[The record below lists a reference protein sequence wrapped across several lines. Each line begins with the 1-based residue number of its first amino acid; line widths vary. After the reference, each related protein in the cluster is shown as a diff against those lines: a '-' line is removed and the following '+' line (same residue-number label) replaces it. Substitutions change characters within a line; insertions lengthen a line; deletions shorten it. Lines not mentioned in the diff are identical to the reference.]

1 MVTRTN
7 ARATIGLFNVLFQNI
22 PRRAQGAATTYGTVG
37 RAKVESHSLSLSLY
51 PATGTGGGGGEEE
64 DHLLQ
69 PQPQPTLEFHTRPFS
84 SNACGES
91 PPRDSHGKHPWKR
104 LSTFRSS
111 LSKLACLGV

>member
-1 MVTRTN
+1 MITRTN
-7 ARATIGLFNVLFQNI
+7 AMATIGLFNVLFQNI

-37 RAKVESHSLSLSLY
+37 RAKVESLSLSLSLSS
-51 PATGTGGGGGEEE
+51 TQVQEEEEE